1 MYMYGDIHDHLQ
13 RNDVPGKCKYLRK
26 HVCLLLFSCLLK
38 VNTKCC

>member
-26 HVCLLLFSCLLK
+26 HVCKQRQSPPEIFQ
-38 VNTKCC
+38 NEY